1 MKRLLCIVSSL
12 DTGGAETFM
21 MKLFRR
27 FPQEYKLDFVVS
39 TNTGYYENEV
49 RALGG
54 KIFRVPLRTKH
65 PVVAFNDIKYILK
78 KTEYQYILKLCD
90 TPMGY
95 FDLLAAKRGGAKKIC
110 IRSCNASSSE
120 SLIRHLINTMLRPAF
135 NRISN
140 VKIAPSKLAAEYTFG
155 KKEVKKGNVYFLK
168 NAVDLEKYKFSLAG
182 RLNVRNE
189 LGIDDTQIVIG
200 HIGRFN
206 YQKNHMFLL
215 EIFSEIIKEK
225 KNAVLLLVGEGEKK
239 QEISEKAKKMNIYN
253 NIIFTGIRSDIPE
266 LLSAMD
272 VFVFPSFFEGMPNTI
287 IEAQAVG
294 IPCVLADTI
303 TKEAE
308 ITDLLEYVSLDDTAK
323 EWKNKVIKAI
333 KREKQDT
340 KKLMYQKGYDIQ
352 DAVNRFVDLIFK
364 R

>member
-1 MKRLLCIVSSL
+1 
-12 DTGGAETFM
+12 
-21 MKLFRR
+21 
-27 FPQEYKLDFVVS
+27 
-39 TNTGYYENEV
+39 
-49 RALGG
+49 
-54 KIFRVPLRTKH
+54 
-65 PVVAFNDIKYILK
+65 
-78 KTEYQYILKLCD
+78 
-90 TPMGY
+90 
-95 FDLLAAKRGGAKKIC
+95 
-110 IRSCNASSSE
+110 
-120 SLIRHLINTMLRPAF
+120 
-135 NRISN
+135 
-140 VKIAPSKLAAEYTFG
+140 
-155 KKEVKKGNVYFLK
+155 
-168 NAVDLEKYKFSLAG
+168 
-182 RLNVRNE
+182 
-189 LGIDDTQIVIG
+189 
-200 HIGRFN
+200 
-206 YQKNHMFLL
+206 MFLL